1 MVTNIL
7 AKIQKD
13 LEFIKSKII
22 VIDNELEDISND
34 LHKVR
39 PEYIKKIRRLDK
51 KGNFSSFS
59 SVDELRNEIEHV

>member
-34 LHKVR
+34 LHEVR
-39 PEYIKKIRRLDK
+39 PEYIKRLGDWTK
-51 KGNFSSFS
+51 RGNFPLFP
-59 SVDELRNEIEHV
+59 VLMNYAMR

>member
-1 MVTNIL
+1 MATNIL

-59 SVDELRNEIEHV
+59 SVDELSNEIEHV